1 MSVVH
6 FTTEVSGGAGG
17 VVINTHQAMLSMGIK
32 STIIS
37 RESAVINELKVVKPL
52 TKSRQK
58 LRALKTI
65 LSNYFNLIDPMYA
78 LFGTE
83 NSPVRLQDIERIL
96 YDCKPTTLVFY
107 WTSYFIDL
115 ELILKLKH
123 LYPEVKVVF
132 VCMDEAFMTGGCH
145 YSSGCEGYQVS
156 CAYCPATRLPN
167 LKLKIKRNLELKI
180 GLLTLIKPII
190 IYPSGHLEKMGS
202 VSSAFKRHKGHL
214 IPLGAM
220 YRQEL
225 IDIHRLVSK
234 QSLLPSS
241 NRIRLLVRSS
251 SEPRKGCDLFL
262 SALSIIKSKLPNI
275 RELLEV
281 FSIGDDYISQ
291 SNISEIL
298 DYQDLGIVDR
308 KTLLSLYTKT
318 DVLVVSS
325 REDSGPLMIN
335 ECVAVGVF
343 VITTPIGVASDLI
356 ISNSIGT
363 ITKAVSPTAI
373 AESLL
378 RFVIDEKKTRALPS
392 AEKTD
397 FLTFEGFSSALVEL
411 TSSTG
416 SSK

>member
-1 MSVVH
+1 
-6 FTTEVSGGAGG
+6 
-17 VVINTHQAMLSMGIK
+17 
-32 STIIS
+32 
-37 RESAVINELKVVKPL
+37 
-52 TKSRQK
+52 
-58 LRALKTI
+58 
-65 LSNYFNLIDPMYA
+65 
-78 LFGTE
+78 
-83 NSPVRLQDIERIL
+83 
-96 YDCKPTTLVFY
+96 
-107 WTSYFIDL
+107 
-115 ELILKLKH
+115 
-123 LYPEVKVVF
+123 
-132 VCMDEAFMTGGCH
+132 MDEAFMTGGCH

-308 KTLLSLYTKT
+308 
-318 DVLVVSS
+318 
-325 REDSGPLMIN
+325 
-335 ECVAVGVF
+335 
-343 VITTPIGVASDLI
+343 
-356 ISNSIGT
+356 
-363 ITKAVSPTAI
+363 
-373 AESLL
+373 
-378 RFVIDEKKTRALPS
+378 
-392 AEKTD
+392 
-397 FLTFEGFSSALVEL
+397 
-411 TSSTG
+411 
-416 SSK
+416 